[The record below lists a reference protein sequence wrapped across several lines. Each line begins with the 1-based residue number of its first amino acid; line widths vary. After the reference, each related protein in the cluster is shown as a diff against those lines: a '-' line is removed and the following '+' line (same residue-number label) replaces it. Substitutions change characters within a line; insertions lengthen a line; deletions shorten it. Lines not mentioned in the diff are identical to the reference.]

1 MSSLGLLAHLCDL
14 QDDISKDDTTT
25 KRRRVRA
32 KKMVEKRQHLND
44 IRKLADQP
52 NEVRKSSDEGGHTVS
67 FGVVY
72 YS

>member
-14 QDDISKDDTTT
+14 QDDISKDDTT

-32 KKMVEKRQHLND
+32 QKMVEKRQHLND

-67 FGVVY
+67 FGVIL